1 MRFEEMKKIW
11 DDQNKEHVFAIDEK
25 QLHQNIEEKKRKSSA
40 LVSKIEIMLIVV
52 NSLASSTI
60 IGLNVVQRK
69 GNIFENAMALLMLV
83 TAIYI
88 IFRRAHRLK
97 NENRFD
103 RTMLGDLDHA
113 ISNATYQAQLSYGM
127 LINCVIM
134 GILLF
139 FNAVAED
146 KSPTTLFLIAVLFAI
161 TIYLSRWEHRSWH
174 VARKKRLE
182 GMRAKLNEL
191 E

>member
-69 GNIFENAMALLMLV
+69 GNIFENAMALLMLA

>member
-11 DDQNKEHVFAIDEK
+11 DEQNKEHVFAIDEK

-40 LVSKIEIMLIVV
+40 LVGRIEIILIVV

-69 GNIFENAMALLMLV
+69 GNIFENAMALLMLA

-127 LINCVIM
+127 LINSVII

-139 FNAVAED
+139 LNAVAED
-146 KSPTTLFLIAVLFAI
+146 KSPGLLFLIIALFAI

-182 GMRAKLNEL
+182 GMRAKLVE
-191 E
+191 

>member
-69 GNIFENAMALLMLV
+69 GNIFENAMALLMLI

-88 IFRRAHRLK
+88 IFRRAQRLK

-182 GMRAKLNEL
+182 GMRAKLVE
-191 E
+191 